1 MVEYTSVTVTT
12 EVKEELDRQ
21 RKTPM
26 GDVSV
31 NDFLSFLLTENA
43 KKKR

>member
-1 MVEYTSVTVTT
+1 MADYTTISLSF

-21 RKTPM
+21 RKTAW
-26 GDVSV
+26 GEVSA
-31 NDFLSFLLTENA
+31 NDFVSYLLTENA